1 MKTTEITV
9 CLGKSCRANF
19 SEDVLKQVEKSAKCG
34 LFDSSDDGLFEL
46 ESATCMQNCQFG
58 PSVRFNNKMLSQ
70 MSPKE
75 AKIVIKAIRDNDE
88 EFLASVFEDAKVL
101 G

>member
-1 MKTTEITV
+1 METTEITV

-34 LFDSSDDGLFEL
+34 LFDKSDDELFEL

-58 PSVRFNNKMLSQ
+58 PSVRFNKKILSQ
-70 MSPKE
+70 VSPKE
-75 AKIVIKAIRDNDE
+75 AKLIIGAIRDNND
-88 EFLASVFEDAKVL
+88 EFLTSVFEDAKVAD
-101 G
+101 

>member
-1 MKTTEITV
+1 MNEITV

-34 LFDSSDDGLFEL
+34 LYDQSEDGLFEL
-46 ESATCMQNCQFG
+46 ESATCMNNCQFG
-58 PSVRFNNKMLSQ
+58 PSVRFNKHLLSQ

-75 AKIVIKAIRDNDE
+75 AKMVINAIRENNQ
-88 EFLASVFEDAKVL
+88 EFLTSIFEDAKEVR
-101 G
+101 